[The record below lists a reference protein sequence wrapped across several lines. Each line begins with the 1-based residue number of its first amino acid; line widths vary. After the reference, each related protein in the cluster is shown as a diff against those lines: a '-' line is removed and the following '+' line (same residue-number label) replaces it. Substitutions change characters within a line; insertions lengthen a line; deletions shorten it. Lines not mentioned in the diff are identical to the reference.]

1 MTTESLYELSAPT
14 LDDIETLAREVYDRL
29 PEEFRE
35 RCGDIL
41 FRVEDFPDEDVIE
54 EMELET
60 QYDILGL
67 FQGVAL
73 TQRAESETV
82 PREPNVVFLYR
93 RPILDEWSESQI
105 LLGDIVTHVLIHE
118 VGHHFGF
125 SDEDMEAIEAQA
137 ALEDQR

>member
-1 MTTESLYELSAPT
+1 MTTELYEMSAPT
-14 LDDIETLAREVYDRL
+14 LDDIEALAREVFERL
-29 PEEFRE
+29 PDEFRE

-41 FRVEDFPDEDVIE
+41 FRVEDFPDQDVIE

-67 FQGVAL
+67 FQGVAI
-73 TQRAESETV
+73 TQAAESETV

-125 SDEDMEAIEAQA
+125 SDEDMERIES
-137 ALEDQR
+137 EVVDG

>member
-14 LDDIETLAREVYDRL
+14 LDDIDTLAREVYERL

-35 RCGDIL
+35 RCGEIL

-73 TQRAESETV
+73 TQRSESETV

-125 SDEDMEAIEAQA
+125 SDEDMERIEA
-137 ALEDQR
+137 EVVDG

>member
-1 MTTESLYELSAPT
+1 MTTESLYEMSAPT

-125 SDEDMEAIEAQA
+125 SDDDMERIEA
-137 ALEDQR
+137 EVVDG

>member
-14 LDDIETLAREVYDRL
+14 LDDIETLAREVFDRL
-29 PEEFRE
+29 PDEFRE

-60 QYDILGL
+60 EYDILGL

-73 TQRAESETV
+73 TQSHESETV
-82 PREPNVVFLYR
+82 PREPNIVYLYR
-93 RPILDEWSESQI
+93 RPIIDQWSESQI

-118 VGHHFGF
+118 IGHHFGF
-125 SDEDMEAIEAQA
+125 SDDDMERIEA
-137 ALEDQR
+137 EVVDG

>member
-1 MTTESLYELSAPT
+1 MTTELYELSAPT
-14 LDDIETLAREVYDRL
+14 LDDIEELAREVYERL

-35 RCGDIL
+35 RCGEIL
-41 FRVEDFPDEDVIE
+41 FRVEDFPDDDVIE

-60 QYDILGL
+60 PYDILGL

-73 TQRAESETV
+73 TQRHESETV

-125 SDEDMEAIEAQA
+125 SDEDMERIEAQA
-137 ALEDQR
+137 VDG